1 MRRLFIIR
9 KDLGLSPGKLAAMVA
24 HCAEAYWLRMIQRCT
39 KKVID
44 NRFPCVVRGEFNRKR
59 QWYRRGSLDKL
70 SKEAFEAGEDF
81 FFASQNENGVFQ
93 KDPEAKYHYET
104 MLDVDQH
111 IYEEYI
117 KGSIVK
123 TICEAKNLNKLLKA
137 GDKAA
142 ELGLIEEKDYGLIRD
157 KCLTELTPE
166 NEDGTTTVGIWFK
179 PLPDDISREISQK
192 YQLYRG
198 L

>member
-39 KKVID
+39 KKVIN
-44 NRFPCVVRGEFNRKR
+44 NRFPYIVRGEFNSKR
-59 QWYRRGSLDKL
+59 QLYKLWSLD
-70 SKEAFEAGEDF
+70 SKEAFEVGEDF

-93 KDPEAKYHYET
+93 KYPEAKYHYET
-104 MLDVDQH
+104 MFDVDQH

-117 KGSIVK
+117 NGSIVK

-142 ELGLIEEKDYGLIRD
+142 ELGLIEEKDYGWIRD
-157 KCLTELTPE
+157 KCLTDLTPE
-166 NEDGTTTVGIWFK
+166 NDDGTTTVGIWFK
-179 PLPDDISREISQK
+179 PLPDNISREISQK

-198 L
+198 